1 MRFGTFV
8 LSLSSRNRKD
18 NVGVKFTNLP
28 GGVLFDL
35 DQSSQNPPSS
45 KRASV
50 YGRRKTGRCEKT
62 EKTKRF
68 GELLKGA
75 DGETDEKRRCG
86 HRKE

>member
-18 NVGVKFTNLP
+18 NVGVNFTNLP

-45 KRASV
+45 KRESV
-50 YGRRKTGRCEKT
+50 YGRRKTGRCE
-62 EKTKRF
+62 
-68 GELLKGA
+68 
-75 DGETDEKRRCG
+75 RRRRQNDLG
-86 HRKE
+86 SF

>member
-1 MRFGTFV
+1 MFFNVFPRLRRGKFCFSCMRFGTFV

-45 KRASV
+45 KRESV
-50 YGRRKTGRCEKT
+50 YERRKTGRRE
-62 EKTKRF
+62 
-68 GELLKGA
+68 
-75 DGETDEKRRCG
+75 RRRRQNDLG
-86 HRKE
+86 SF